1 MVMKLKLKPIREQ
14 VVVLVGASS
23 GIGRQAA
30 IDFARRGARVVAA
43 ARDEEGLRSLQ
54 SEIEAAGGS
63 TVTVTADTSDYEQVS
78 RVGERAV
85 EVYGRIDTWV
95 HLAAV
100 SMYATFEQTTPDEW
114 RRILDVNL
122 NGQAYGAMVALPH
135 LRRAGGGALIHI
147 SSIEARRA
155 LPYQSA
161 YAASKHGI
169 TGMLEALRMELQHD
183 NVPISV
189 SEIMPAS
196 INTPFFDKART
207 KLGVKPTGVPPMYDP
222 KAVSEAI
229 LHAAEH
235 PVREFVV
242 GGAGKLLKWTQ
253 EVSPGL
259 ADKFLMKV
267 AFEGQK
273 TNERKEA
280 SAPDNLYQP
289 LPQYSSVEGG
299 GASHTSTYNWV
310 EKHPVASKLMLIGA
324 LTAAV
329 TLMLRESGPPQA

>member
-1 MVMKLKLKPIREQ
+1 MKARLKPISEQ
-14 VVVLVGASS
+14 VVVLIGASS

-30 IDFARRGARVVAA
+30 LDFARRGARVVAA
-43 ARDEEGLRSLQ
+43 ARDEESLGTLQEEIRS
-54 SEIEAAGGS
+54 AGG
-63 TVTVTADTSDYEQVS
+63 TVLTVTADTSVFDDVHA
-78 RVGERAV
+78 VGERAL
-85 EVYGRIDTWV
+85 ERFGRIDTWV

-100 SMYATFEQTTPDEW
+100 SIYANFEQTTPDEW
-114 RRILDVNL
+114 RRIIDVNL

-169 TGMLEALRMELQHD
+169 TGMLEALRLELQREG
-183 NVPISV
+183 VPINV
-189 SEIMPAS
+189 TEILPAS
-196 INTPFFDKART
+196 INTPFFEKART
-207 KLGVKPTGVPPMYDP
+207 KLGVRPTGVPPMYDP
-222 KAVSEAI
+222 KAVADAI

-259 ADKFLMKV
+259 ADRFLMRIG
-267 AFEGQK
+267 FEGQK
-273 TNERKEA
+273 TEEVKAE
-280 SAPDNLYQP
+280 SAQDNLYRP
-289 LPQYSSVEGG
+289 MPRFSSVEGRG
-299 GASHTSTYNWV
+299 TSHRSSYNWV
-310 EKHPVASKLMLIGA
+310 EMHPTASKLMLIGA

-329 TLMLRESGPPQA
+329 TLMLRESGSPQA

>member
-1 MVMKLKLKPIREQ
+1 MKVKLKPIAEQ
-14 VVVLVGASS
+14 VVVLIGASS

-30 IDFARRGARVVAA
+30 LDFARRGASVVAA
-43 ARDEEGLRSLQ
+43 ARDEEGLASLRHD
-54 SEIEAAGGS
+54 IETNGGRIL
-63 TVTVTADTSDYEQVS
+63 TVTADTSNFDQVFE
-78 RVGERAV
+78 VGERAV
-85 EVYGRIDTWV
+85 EAFGRIDTWV

-114 RRILDVNL
+114 RRIIDVNL

-155 LPYQSA
+155 LPFQSA
-161 YAASKHGI
+161 YAASKHGM
-169 TGMLEALRMELQHD
+169 TGMIEALRLELERE

-189 SEIMPAS
+189 SEILPAS

-222 KAVSEAI
+222 KAVSDAI
-229 LHAAEH
+229 LHAAQH
-235 PVREFVV
+235 PLREFVV

-253 EVSPGL
+253 EISPGL
-259 ADKFLMKV
+259 ADRFLMKV

-273 TNERKEA
+273 TTEQKSA
-280 SAPDNLYQP
+280 SAPDNLYGP

-299 GASHTSTYNWV
+299 GTSHRSSYNWV
-310 EKHPVASKLMLIGA
+310 EKHTIASKLVLIGA

-329 TLMLRESGPPQA
+329 TLMLRESGSQQV